1 MTLQDYEDKY
11 LDQLIENWNGIEW
24 DKWVRHCY
32 ESYLEGVEEII
43 INNWENQR

>member
-24 DKWVRHCY
+24 DKWVKSSY
-32 ESYLEGVEEII
+32 EGYLESAEEII